1 MGKFR
6 RKVIGVF
13 KKVMGVN
20 SSRSCGSSS
29 THHTA
34 LEKSPMH
41 EEEET
46 VPTKDEEEQEQE
58 MEEGDDDPHLDL
70 VGAQEMKAYNLV
82 KDREFIH
89 TPAFDPDLLRKIGI
103 DIEFTTI
110 WKVVGWENFAPIDE
124 QGSRLLAIQ
133 FLCSL
138 QEVEGGISFCLFEK
152 KYFLTWKNLSSHL
165 GFSTKWS
172 IDLNHALKGFNCHE
186 FWRVISDQNVV
197 GKF

>member
-6 RKVIGVF
+6 RKVIGVL

-34 LEKSPMH
+34 LKKSPMH

-46 VPTKDEEEQEQE
+46 VPTEDEEEQEQE

-70 VGAQEMKAYNLV
+70 EGAQEMKAYNLV

-89 TPAFDPDLLRKIGI
+89 TPAFDPDLLGKICI

-110 WKVVGWENFAPIDE
+110 WRTLLPLMSKVLASWLFNSYALCKKLRVGLVFV
-124 QGSRLLAIQ
+124 
-133 FLCSL
+133 FLRRNTFL
-138 QEVEGGISFCLFEK
+138 HGRISA
-152 KYFLTWKNLSSHL
+152 LT
-165 GFSTKWS
+165 
-172 IDLNHALKGFNCHE
+172 
-186 FWRVISDQNVV
+186 
-197 GKF
+197 